1 MNRMMVCR
9 MKWTAGRAAKAA
21 ELAEVILRSGAE
33 MDCSMQD
40 VQNACELVEAACAE
54 ATDASRIP
62 MREIRRDA
70 EAALKCFKAER

>member
-40 VQNACELVEAACAE
+40 VQNACELVEAAYAE

-70 EAALKCFKAER
+70 EAALKFFKTER